1 MYATLDEQSNRSL
14 VRKDFFDIF
23 NIKTSPLPYTLKT
36 CAGLLETAGRIISD
50 FIVESI
56 DGNISLPLPSLLECN
71 QIPNNRTEIPTPDAA
86 FHHSHL
92 RHIAQEIQPLDSDAE
107 IILLFGRSMLQVHKV
122 RKQIN
127 GPNNAPFAQILD
139 LGWVVVGDVCLK
151 RSSQAIFSSYFQD
164 FHFGKWPS
172 QLSESM
178 LQSIQGKK
186 EVGC

>member
-1 MYATLDEQSNRSL
+1 MYATLDEHSNRSL

-86 FHHSHL
+86 FHHSHVC
-92 RHIAQEIQPLDSDAE
+92 RHVSLDKTFISAFYY
-107 IILLFGRSMLQVHKV
+107 IST
-122 RKQIN
+122 
-127 GPNNAPFAQILD
+127 
-139 LGWVVVGDVCLK
+139 
-151 RSSQAIFSSYFQD
+151 AI
-164 FHFGKWPS
+164 
-172 QLSESM
+172 
-178 LQSIQGKK
+178 
-186 EVGC
+186 VGCLQGFPGTSYVLLCL